1 MNVRRHNQHSG
12 VFFTILVAIPQ
23 DFGRQ
28 HFKTVLPDIV
38 HLDLN
43 FAFVNIELDRH
54 TTTLSSK
61 GNFPMVQG
69 VRIVPQFV
77 YTNDGIFDPTHND
90 THIPK
95 IDVRRL

>member
-1 MNVRRHNQHSG
+1 MDVGRHNQTAFVLLA
-12 VFFTILVAIPQ
+12 VFIAIPQ

-28 HFKTVLPDIV
+28 HFKTTFPDIV

-43 FAFVNIELDRH
+43 FVFVNNKLYRH
-54 TTTLSSK
+54 TITPLRK

-77 YTNDGIFDPTHND
+77 HTDDGIFFIPHDDP
-90 THIPK
+90 HITK
-95 IDVRRL
+95 VVVRRL

>member
-1 MNVRRHNQHSG
+1 MDVGRHNQTAFVLLA
-12 VFFTILVAIPQ
+12 VFITIPQ

-28 HFKTVLPDIV
+28 HFKTTFPDVV

-43 FAFVNIELDRH
+43 FVFVNNKLYRH
-54 TTTLSSK
+54 TTTPLRK

-77 YTNDGIFDPTHND
+77 HTNDGVFDTTHND
-90 THIPK
+90 THIPQ